1 MKKTWSEW
9 LYSQLIP
16 VKKYRTV
23 REDLLE
29 LLASDVFE
37 YLESNPE
44 YDLPSTE
51 EFHELALT
59 ASATILEFPFPT
71 PLRQVQILLNRIKHF
86 ITFVTIV
93 LLVVAA
99 YFSVQWMEQLTLQT
113 LSIIDVITSLAFLPP
128 GFMAV
133 IVLYLYAIRSDRIF
147 KKQLGQDLLISP
159 GQVHASRRNTPRL
172 FAFTIWNRSL
182 NSSGV
187 YVALGLLFIIRIIS
201 EDLYDWILRFMTE
214 NFDVFFSQKGRM
226 ISTVCV
232 LYRRRQQEADTS

>member
-9 LYSQLIP
+9 LYSHLVP
-16 VKKYRTV
+16 VNKYRTI

-59 ASATILEFPFPT
+59 ESATILEFPYPT
-71 PLRQVQILLNRIKHF
+71 PLRQVQILLKRIKHL
-86 ITFVTIV
+86 ITFVTVV

-99 YFSVQWMEQLTLQT
+99 YFSVQWMAQLTLQT
-113 LSIIDVITSLAFLPP
+113 LSIIDVITSLTFLPP

-133 IVLYLYAIRSDRIF
+133 IVLYLYAIRSDQIF

-159 GQVHASRRNTPRL
+159 GLIHSSRRNAPRL
-172 FAFTIWNRSL
+172 FAFTVWNRSL
-182 NSSGV
+182 NSSGI
-187 YVALGLLFIIRIIS
+187 YVAIGLLFIIRTIS
-201 EDLYDWILRFMTE
+201 ENLYDWILRFMTE
-214 NFDVFFSQKGRM
+214 NFDVFFVQEGR
-226 ISTVCV
+226 ILSTVRV
-232 LYRRRQQEADTS
+232 LYRRHRQDGIY